1 MLNASDPIPFFGGK
15 IKIIDIHEIHA
26 YSDTCALM
34 AVHLVESDVE
44 QTIPMIFYQD
54 GIAFCP
60 RDWQSIS
67 DPFTVDMVTDI
78 GWVDLRYGKDSIMLN
93 GLPYLP
99 PFV

>member
-1 MLNASDPIPFFGGK
+1 MLNASDPIPFFGGE

-54 GIAFCP
+54 AIVIFCP
-60 RDWQSIS
+60 HDWQTIP
-67 DPFTVDMVTDI
+67 DPFTPETVPDTI
-78 GWVDLRYGKDSIMLN
+78 WVDLTTGYRAVMLN
-93 GLPYLP
+93 GLPHL